1 MCAAHVFAYAY
12 VIRSTRD
19 AYCDNDMEI
28 DVNLEEVKLSEYKWY
43 SRETYKRSMSLL
55 EAERNFEGASFTE
68 QDVLERCIN
77 GALNK
82 LKEEKLP
89 LYR

>member
-1 MCAAHVFAYAY
+1 MKQ
-12 VIRSTRD
+12 IQDLQSD
-19 AYCDNDMEI
+19 DMEI

-68 QDVLERCIN
+68 QDVPERCIN
-77 GALNK
+77 RALNK
-82 LKEEKLP
+82 VKEEKLP

>member
-1 MCAAHVFAYAY
+1 MQQ
-12 VIRSTRD
+12 IQDLQSE
-19 AYCDNDMEI
+19 DMDI

-43 SRETYKRSMSLL
+43 SHETYKRSMSLL

-77 GALNK
+77 RALNK

>member
-1 MCAAHVFAYAY
+1 MNIPVLW
-12 VIRSTRD
+12 
-19 AYCDNDMEI
+19 I

-55 EAERNFEGASFTE
+55 EAERNFKGASFTE

>member
-1 MCAAHVFAYAY
+1 MKQ
-12 VIRSTRD
+12 IQDLQSD
-19 AYCDNDMEI
+19 DMEI

>member
-1 MCAAHVFAYAY
+1 MKQ
-12 VIRSTRD
+12 IQDLQSD
-19 AYCDNDMEI
+19 DMEI

-55 EAERNFEGASFTE
+55 EAERNFEGVSFTE

-77 GALNK
+77 RALNK
-82 LKEEKLP
+82 VKEEKLP

>member
-1 MCAAHVFAYAY
+1 MQQ
-12 VIRSTRD
+12 IQDLQSD
-19 AYCDNDMEI
+19 DMEI

-55 EAERNFEGASFTE
+55 EAERNFEGVSFTE

>member
-1 MCAAHVFAYAY
+1 MKQ
-12 VIRSTRD
+12 IQDLQSD
-19 AYCDNDMEI
+19 DMEI

-68 QDVLERCIN
+68 EDVLERSIN
-77 GALNK
+77 RALNK
-82 LKEEKLP
+82 VKEEKLP